1 MKKLINKIKKVFKK
15 PSYNEDEVLKIF
27 ITPPYNED
35 EVLELI
41 QIEALS
47 FSPDLI
53 DGDQKHESRIP
64 YRNGFIDLSFRIKVY
79 IEDRY
84 LSVYEDPVDE
94 LVYEVLIVD
103 FDVKLYDQDGH
114 EILHQIDD
122 NLIEKAL
129 APIENY

>member
-1 MKKLINKIKKVFKK
+1 MKSIINKIKKVFKK
-15 PSYNEDEVLKIF
+15 PSYNEDEVL
-27 ITPPYNED
+27 
-35 EVLELI
+35 ELI
-41 QIEALS
+41 KIEAYS

-53 DGDQKHESRIP
+53 DGVQNYHTEIP

-84 LSVYEDPVDE
+84 LSVYSDPVEE
-94 LVYEVLIVD
+94 LVYEVLIVG
-103 FDVKLYDQDGH
+103 FDVKLYDQDGY

-122 NLIEKAL
+122 SLIEKAL